1 MKKTIAILE
10 PHHIFRQCLE
20 EILSHLEYD
29 VILKSGETLDFIE
42 QLAVSEEQP
51 AIIISEVQLGD
62 MPDVSMFR
70 HLSYHYPE
78 IKLLAFSADNS
89 EWAVDT
95 AMQEG
100 AHAFLQK
107 GCSLQEIQIILDEI
121 SSLEIEIK

>member
-1 MKKTIAILE
+1 LKKTIAILE

-20 EILSHLEYD
+20 EILGHLEYE

-42 QLAVSEEQP
+42 QLAVSEEHP
-51 AIIISEVQLGD
+51 TIIISEVQLND
-62 MPDVSMFR
+62 MPDVSMFK

-89 EWAVDT
+89 EWAVET
-95 AMQEG
+95 VMQEG

-107 GCSLQEIQIILDEI
+107 GCSLMEIQMILDEI
-121 SSLEIEIK
+121 VSRKSDFR

>member
-10 PHHIFRQCLE
+10 PHRIFRQCLE
-20 EILSHLEYD
+20 EILGHLEYE
-29 VILKSGETLDFIE
+29 VILRSGETLDFIE

-51 AIIISEVQLGD
+51 AIIISEVQLND
-62 MPDVSMFR
+62 MPDVSMFK
-70 HLSYHYPE
+70 HLSFHYPE

-95 AMQEG
+95 ALQEG

-107 GCSLQEIQIILDEI
+107 GCSLHEMETILDEI
-121 SSLEIEIK
+121 VSHKSHVK